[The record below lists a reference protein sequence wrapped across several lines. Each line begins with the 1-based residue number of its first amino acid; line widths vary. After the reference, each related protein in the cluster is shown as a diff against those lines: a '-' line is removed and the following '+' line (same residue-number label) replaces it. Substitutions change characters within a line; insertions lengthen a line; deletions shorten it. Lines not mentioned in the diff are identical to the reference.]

1 VNIERNYLRRSYRI
15 KIPAA
20 VYINHKKYPVKDWSF
35 LGFRIENINDKIIK
49 DMTYFIEFELPF
61 VNFIMRFKAKAQ
73 CKWRNDTEA
82 GFEFEELPDDTKL
95 LMKEYV
101 EAYIEGR
108 LTEENGLLKLANGLE
123 IPISTDIHM
132 SDEEEQELNK
142 KLIKN
147 TLYVILLI
155 ILAGIIGYIIYLNK
169 GNVYSQQ
176 AFVSGKTFNIKS
188 PTNGIIKNLQVKPLR
203 YIGKDKLVAVIQN
216 KYISDQIK
224 AYEENINK
232 VEKNINKIKNLIQ
245 KEKSIIDKKYSS
257 QIEMQKNKIL
267 NLKKLISQ
275 KEKYLKKLKNQ
286 YKFGIVHYSDIQA
299 VKDEIENLK
308 FQINNIKAQKII
320 KDYSSLIPLKNFLI
334 AQKKILADL
343 QTQLSLIKSK
353 ENYSI
358 IKSPISGKVINVYVK
373 ENSII
378 NKNQLI
384 ASLETDSKGY
394 VIARFTFKDIKN
406 INIGDSA
413 EIYIPSNNKIYNGI
427 VSAIG
432 KNALKSNSVF
442 SESNIY
448 SQKDIPVKIE
458 FVENNNLND
467 GIFAEVKIKTK

>member
-1 VNIERNYLRRSYRI
+1 MNIERNYLRRSYRI

-20 VYINHKKYPVKDWSF
+20 VYINNKKYPVKDWSF
-35 LGFRIENINDKIIK
+35 LGFRIGNVDDRIIK
-49 DMTYFIEFELPF
+49 DMEYFVEFELPF
-61 VNFIMRFKAKAQ
+61 VNFIMRFKTKAQ
-73 CKWRNDTEA
+73 CKWKSEKEA
-82 GFEFEELPDDTKL
+82 GFEFEELPDETKL

-123 IPISTDIHM
+123 VPISTDIHM

-147 TLYVILLI
+147 TFYVILLI
-155 ILAGIIGYIIYLNK
+155 LLAMVVGYIIYLNK

-176 AFVSGKTFNIKS
+176 AFVSGKTFDIKS
-188 PTNGIIKNLQVKPLR
+188 PASGIIKNIQVKPLR

-216 KYISDQIK
+216 KYVLDQIK
-224 AYEENINK
+224 AYKENINK
-232 VEKNINKIKNLIQ
+232 VKENINKVKELIK
-245 KEKSIIDKKYSS
+245 KEKSIIDKKYSYQMEIKKS
-257 QIEMQKNKIL
+257 KIE
-267 NLKKLISQ
+267 NLQKLIAQ
-275 KEKYLKKLKNQ
+275 KEHYLKKLENQ
-286 YKFGIVHYSDIQA
+286 YKFGIVHYLDIQA
-299 VKDEIENLK
+299 VKDEIENLNL
-308 FQINNIKAQKII
+308 QINNIKAQKIV

-334 AQKKILADL
+334 TQKKILADL
-343 QTQLSLIKSK
+343 QTQLNLIKSK

-358 IKSPISGKVINVYVK
+358 VKSPISGKVLNVYVK
-373 ENSII
+373 NNSML

-384 ASLETDSKGY
+384 ASLEINSKGY
-394 VIARFTFKDIKN
+394 VIARFTFKDVKN

-432 KNALKSNSVF
+432 KNALQSNSVF

-458 FVENNNLND
+458 FIENNHLND